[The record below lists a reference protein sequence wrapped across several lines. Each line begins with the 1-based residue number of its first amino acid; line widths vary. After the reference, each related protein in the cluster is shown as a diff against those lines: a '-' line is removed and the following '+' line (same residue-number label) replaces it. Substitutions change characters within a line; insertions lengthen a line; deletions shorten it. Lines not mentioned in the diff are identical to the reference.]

1 MEKVC
6 CDIAAN
12 RYAQHGS
19 MSENKAF
26 FSMMEDSLKQVNPAS
41 RICDVPEEY
50 RKTPDEAYASRR
62 RFERRI
68 AENGAIRHE
77 SLIRAAN
84 TPTQC

>member
-26 FSMMEDSLKQVNPAS
+26 FSMMEDSLKQVDPAS

-50 RKTPDEAYASRR
+50 RKTPDEAYTSCR

-68 AENGAIRHE
+68 AENDAIRHE
-77 SLIRAAN
+77 SLIRAAY
-84 TPTQC
+84 TPT